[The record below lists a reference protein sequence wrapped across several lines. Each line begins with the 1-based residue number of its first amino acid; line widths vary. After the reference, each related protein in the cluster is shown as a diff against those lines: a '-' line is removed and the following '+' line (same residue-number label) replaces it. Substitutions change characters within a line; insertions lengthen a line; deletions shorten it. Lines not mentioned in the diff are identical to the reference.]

1 MSSHCTW
8 DVRLSDEEL
17 VSFFGKYDIVE
28 LNSFI
33 PIFKYI
39 YTFDI
44 DDVINAYQSVYSKKS
59 EGTDHD
65 KLLVFSN
72 ISIISNKNNVL
83 TDRELEFLAALSRSV
98 SLCLADIEKSDVRK
112 ERYQVDRLADS
123 IDYEMEQR
131 RLKSKPKL
139 GIYDIKVYKKEA

>member
-72 ISIISNKNNVL
+72 ISIIFSS
-83 TDRELEFLAALSRSV
+83 LS
-98 SLCLADIEKSDVRK
+98 L
-112 ERYQVDRLADS
+112 
-123 IDYEMEQR
+123 
-131 RLKSKPKL
+131 
-139 GIYDIKVYKKEA
+139 